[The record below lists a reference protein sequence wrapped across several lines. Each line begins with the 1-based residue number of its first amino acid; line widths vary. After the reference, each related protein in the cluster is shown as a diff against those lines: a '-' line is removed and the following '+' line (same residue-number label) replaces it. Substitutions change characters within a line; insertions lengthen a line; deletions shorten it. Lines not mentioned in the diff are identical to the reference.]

1 MQKIPTIALSE
12 TLLLACNHPTSLFNC
27 VNTQSCQGTGARPP
41 EPSPPDPSL
50 SVTVCL
56 YFLHFLNTQVRPV
69 PRSVQ
74 TTAQGLIYGLSEQ
87 QISSSVPEHLV
98 KARSQRLRDGRV
110 GKALA
115 MQVGEPEFGCSES
128 L

>member
-1 MQKIPTIALSE
+1 M
-12 TLLLACNHPTSLFNC
+12 
-27 VNTQSCQGTGARPP
+27 
-41 EPSPPDPSL
+41 
-50 SVTVCL
+50 
-56 YFLHFLNTQVRPV
+56 
-69 PRSVQ
+69 Q